1 MKKKRVNLKERFPKY
16 YGASKRTETFAE
28 LSEADEEVLQNIEDK
43 LDELQEEIEELKE
56 KQEEEEE
63 EEENTDPSAAEE
75 EEEEEE
81 EEEQPKSKAK
91 NKAAAGSDPKLAALE
106 AKLAKLE
113 KLISNKPAADGTVI
127 DSDEGSEG
135 RKKAPVKKYA
145 TSVDAEME
153 RLFKKK

>member
-16 YGASKRTETFAE
+16 FGASKRTESFAE
-28 LSEADEEVLQNIEDK
+28 LSEADEETLQNIEDK
-43 LDELQEEIEELKE
+43 LDELQEELDELKE

-63 EEENTDPSAAEE
+63 KETTDTAAAEE

-91 NKAAAGSDPKLAALE
+91 KNAAAGSDPKYAALE

-113 KLISNKPAADGTVI
+113 KLIANKPSADATFV
-127 DSDEGSEG
+127 DTDERGEG
-135 RKKAPVKKYA
+135 KAKNRVKKYA

-153 RLFKKK
+153 RLLKKR